1 VLQVTAVESVL
12 DQVRVMFPLP
22 VRVRVTL
29 TVPLFEVL
37 VLLRLMVDLIVT
49 TAEVPDTAQD
59 FVIDDVS
66 LSLSSLSSP
75 DA

>member
-12 DQVRVMFPLP
+12 DQVRVMAPLP
-22 VRVRVTL
+22 VRVRVTV